1 MKRRTLHWNV
11 VGDDGGQA
19 MTEFVI
25 VIPIVLMFF
34 LAMVQ
39 YFYIVQAS
47 QLGNYAAF
55 VAARAYAV
63 SGHDSDPLDEA
74 TTAACIALAP
84 IARPMP
90 GEIGGN
96 TAFGSFANSIIS
108 TISSIASSSTL
119 GQDIYNF
126 GSGYAMAKYVRLK
139 SSILGGSI
147 TATKQGTPAQVD
159 VTINYPQ
166 PIFIPGLSGM
176 WNFVT
181 GTRIYAGMKP
191 LRQGLTGITSDILPV
206 YEGADALQGFAQQL
220 AQFDPGAASSL
231 NQFVS
236 SLPVIMLPYVNVQSK
251 CSLGYSDWSG
261 VPRLKDTTDDNSQTN
276 QPAATG
282 QASAI
287 QQTQKDQKT
296 YQDDANAASTA
307 CSNLGTANANLTA
320 AQNNYNSVM
329 NNKNSTAQ
337 QKADAQTQ
345 LSQAQTAQSS
355 AETANSNAQSKVN
368 DSAATVNNDYSQLG
382 QTTQVKGV
390 DCPNN

>member
-1 MKRRTLHWNV
+1 ML
-11 VGDDGGQA
+11 
-19 MTEFVI
+19 
-25 VIPIVLMFF
+25 
-34 LAMVQ
+34 Q

-55 VAARAYAV
+55 VAARTYAV
-63 SGHDSDPLDEA
+63 SGHDSNPLDEA

-96 TAFGSFANSIIS
+96 TAFGSFAGSIIS
-108 TISSIASSSTL
+108 SISSIASSSTL
-119 GQDIYNF
+119 GMDIYNF
-126 GSGYAMAKYVRLK
+126 GSGYAMAKYVRLN
-139 SSILGGSI
+139 SSILGGSV
-147 TATKQGTPAQVD
+147 TATNEGSPSQVD

-176 WNFVT
+176 WNFVA
-181 GTRIYAGMKP
+181 GTKVYSSMKP

-206 YEGADALQGFAQQL
+206 YEGANTLQSFSQQL

-251 CSLGYSDWSG
+251 CSLGYSGWGG
-261 VPRLKDTTDDNSQTN
+261 VPRLADTTDDNSQTN
-276 QPAATG
+276 QPGATG

-287 QQTQKDQKT
+287 QQTQKDQQT
-296 YQDDANAASTA
+296 YQNDANAASTA
-307 CSNLGTANANLTA
+307 CSNLGTADANQTT

-329 NNKNSTAQ
+329 NNPNSTAQ
-337 QKADAQTQ
+337 QKSDAQTQ
-345 LSQAQTAQSS
+345 LDQANTAQSN
-355 AETANSNAQSKVN
+355 AETANSNAQSAVN
-368 DSAATVNNDYSQLG
+368 SSAATVNSDYSQLG
-382 QTTQVKGV
+382 QSTQVQGV
-390 DCPNN
+390 NCPNK